1 MWIVGTG
8 MHADGTLSSAALC
21 NSADNS
27 ASNAVTNRLNIASK
41 HTNNCPAI
49 YRFLFD
55 TQFDF
60 GFALSRDRTERSGA
74 SERAS
79 DRANIRTKWMIRDRI
94 LKHRAASVRVS
105 AKIS

>member
-1 MWIVGTG
+1 

-60 GFALSRDRTERSGA
+60 GFALSRDRAER

-94 LKHRAASVRVS
+94 PKHRAASARVS
-105 AKIS
+105 GKIS

>member
-60 GFALSRDRTERSGA
+60 GFALSRDRAERSKRA
-74 SERAS
+74 SERSSEYTNEMDDPGSYSQAS
-79 DRANIRTKWMIRDRI
+79 SSICAC
-94 LKHRAASVRVS
+94 
-105 AKIS
+105 